1 MLESGGNV
9 LAIFAHGGALLRT
22 GSPLTDTIC
31 ESLKASVQFGM
42 TIWHRG
48 PRIILDLL
56 LSSTADRF
64 YFSQIVDRTGLARGT
79 VSSVLQRLEAAGIVD
94 REEERFKSESTFRGA
109 RVYYSLDPRSFHHVR
124 LQAPST

>member
-1 MLESGGNV
+1 MVASEY
-9 LAIFAHGGALLRT
+9 
-22 GSPLTDTIC
+22 TIC
-31 ESLKASVQFGM
+31 VSLKASVQFGM
-42 TIWHRG
+42 KIWHRG
-48 PRIILDLL
+48 PRTILDLL

-109 RVYYSLDPRSFHHVR
+109 RVYYSLDPGSIHHVL